1 MTGEELKDIL
11 KEKSAAYIETLEKE
25 GGNEMDESLKSFV
38 APVYSQ
44 GFLDGMNSG
53 LGVVQSVLPGD
64 LETGTEIEG
73 KI

>member
-1 MTGEELKDIL
+1 MTKEELKDIL

-53 LGVVQSVLPGD
+53 LGVAQLA
-64 LETGTEIEG
+64 LLKKEAENG
-73 KI
+73 K